1 MRLILLGPP
10 GAGKGT
16 QASLLTEHF
25 NIPQISTGDMLRT
38 AIKNGSSLGSEVQKI
53 MDAGK
58 LVPDVIIL
66 KLVSDRLENND
77 CHNGYLLDGFPRNIN
92 QANAL
97 KTANINLDYIIEIDV
112 PEKNIIERISGRRIH
127 MPSGRTYHITFNPPK
142 FEGKD
147 NITGEDLIQRE
158 DDHEETVRNRLKIYK
173 EQTKPLV
180 DYYSSWAKKEPDTA
194 PKYRK
199 ILGLGS
205 VEEIKNRILESIYN
219 NNCNV

>member
-38 AIKNGSSLGSEVQKI
+38 SIKNGSSLGSEVQKI

-58 LVPDVIIL
+58 LVPDIIIL
-66 KLVSDRLENND
+66 KLVSDRLAHND

-97 KTANINLDYIIEIDV
+97 KAAHINLDYIIEIDV
-112 PEKNIIERISGRRIH
+112 PEENIIERISGRRIH
-127 MPSGRTYHITFNPPK
+127 IPSGRTYHIKFNPPK
-142 FEGKD
+142 LEGKD

-158 DDHEETVRNRLKIYK
+158 DDHENTVRNRLKIYE
-173 EQTKPLV
+173 EQTRPLV
-180 DYYSSWAKKEPDTA
+180 DYYSSWAKKEPDLA

-199 ILGLGS
+199 ISGLGS
-205 VEEIKNRILESIYN
+205 VEEIKNRILESMYN
-219 NNCNV
+219 K